1 MRGKAGMYCRRLFEV
16 EVSYLVVGGGG
27 GQVIT
32 GSAIFQGGLPLTS
45 IVAAGASDSSQLD
58 TIVATGGGESPQY
71 LPAGAFWLVGSG
83 FRDNTNS
90 PPNLVDGIYA
100 PIPDS
105 DFNGR
110 LIYNNI
116 ENSNVQIKWFGS
128 EWLLCAGGFGCLYK
142 MGEGASPG
150 GATNVLDF
158 NNDPIAP
165 PPPAFVAFPFPT
177 GGGDDRG
184 GIQLSYVDTAP
195 ELTISGMTF
204 TTSTSG
210 GRRQYTFTDGT
221 GTIVFP

>member
-58 TIVATGGGESPQY
+58 TIVATGGGGSPQY

-90 PPNLVDGIYA
+90 PPNIADGVYRV
-100 PIPDS
+100 S
-105 DFNGR
+105 GSQFNGR
-110 LIYNNI
+110 DAY
-116 ENSNVQIKWFGS
+116 SNLNGFTDIKWFGAD
-128 EWLLCAGGFGCLYK
+128 WLLCAGGFGCLYD

-150 GATNVLDF
+150 AATDLLDG
-158 NNDPIAP
+158 NNDPLYP
-165 PPPAFVAFPFPT
+165 PPPALIPFPFPT

-210 GRRQYTFTDGT
+210 GRRQYTFTDGS
-221 GTIVFP
+221 GSIVFP